1 MYKFGFI
8 ILTVLLAF
16 SYGCGNKGQ
25 NQSQGT
31 EQAPPFGGREGRG
44 MGGRG
49 QFSPADMAQ
58 RQTDRLAEAI
68 QLNDDQK
75 AQILEINKKYAEKS
89 MEMRRGGRGMDM
101 SDAERQEMRTK
112 MAEIQA
118 EKDKE
123 IKAVLSAEQQTQYDE
138 YQKEMQQRMQERM
151 QQGPPQN

>member
-1 MYKFGFI
+1 MYKSGLI
-8 ILTVLLAF
+8 ILTLLLAF
-16 SYGCGNKGQ
+16 SFGCGNKGQ

-31 EQAPPFGGREGRG
+31 EQASPFGGREGRG
-44 MGGRG
+44 GGRG

-68 QLNDDQK
+68 QLTDDQK
-75 AQILEINKKYAEKS
+75 TQILEINKKYAEQS
-89 MEMRRGGRGMDM
+89 MQMRRGGRGMDM
-101 SDAERQEMRTK
+101 SDAEREEMRTK

-123 IKAVLSAEQQTQYDE
+123 IKAVLTQEQQTQYDE

-151 QQGPPQN
+151 QQGGPPQN